1 MDFFSVIL
9 SGLFA
14 KSVGALIAIGLLAG
28 LTVIVRR
35 RLHDKSDGEEILA
48 EQALVHDKSDYRV
61 FYSDVY
67 VIHFYIPDRDTV
79 VNCEVSRDL
88 WQGLERNY
96 SGVLVHQGGKFI
108 SFNKSDLRYG
118 NVDT

>member
-1 MDFFSVIL
+1 MDFLSVIL

-28 LTVIVRR
+28 LTVIVRH

-61 FYSDVY
+61 FHSVVY
-67 VIHFYIPDRDTV
+67 VILFYIPDRDTV
-79 VNCEVSRDL
+79 VDCEVSHDL
-88 WQGLERNY
+88 WQRLERNC
-96 SGVLVHQGGKFI
+96 SGVLMHQGGKFI
-108 SFNKSDLRYG
+108 SFDMCDIDVNSG
-118 NVDT
+118 

>member
-28 LTVIVRR
+28 LTVIVRH

-48 EQALVHDKSDYRV
+48 E
-61 FYSDVY
+61 Y
-67 VIHFYIPDRDTV
+67 VIHFYIPGRDTV